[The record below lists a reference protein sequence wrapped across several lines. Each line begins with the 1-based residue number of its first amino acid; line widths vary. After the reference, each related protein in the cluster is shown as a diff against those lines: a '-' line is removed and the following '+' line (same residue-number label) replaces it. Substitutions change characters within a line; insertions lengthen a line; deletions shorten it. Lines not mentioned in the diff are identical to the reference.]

1 MYFQVQGTFRRSQ
14 VQQGSGGLRGVPLP
28 PGRPQC
34 SFPTPELRDR
44 RSCPLQL
51 PVGHGRN
58 CGAPARPQRD
68 RTILILKQS
77 CFRCRSFFIQAKL
90 IFVSLSGPSF
100 SSQSGLVTLSGDRYL
115 QMLIARKA
123 FMTEKKLNFL
133 FVLMF
138 FFKHITQSRAGFELE
153 SLGPKLTISTSTH

>member
-1 MYFQVQGTFRRSQ
+1 MYFQVQGTFRRRQ

-34 SFPTPELRDR
+34 SFPAPELRDR
-44 RSCPLQL
+44 RSGPLQL

-58 CGAPARPQRD
+58 CGAPARQQKD

-90 IFVSLSGPSF
+90 IFVSLLGPSF
-100 SSQSGLVTLSGDRYL
+100 SSQSGLVTLFGDRYL

-123 FMTEKKLNFL
+123 FLSEKKLKFCLHLCCL
-133 FVLMF
+133 FSNISPNRERDSNSN
-138 FFKHITQSRAGFELE
+138 HWDQS
-153 SLGPKLTISTSTH
+153 